1 VGSTTKVFFM
11 EMEKIELLPN
21 FRKFYRFEDE
31 EVNNVYIKN
40 TNNNNN
46 NNSNKDATI
55 EIKANSC
62 PFHSSKE

>member
-40 TNNNNN
+40 TNNN
-46 NNSNKDATI
+46 SNKDATI

-62 PFHSSKE
+62 PFHSS